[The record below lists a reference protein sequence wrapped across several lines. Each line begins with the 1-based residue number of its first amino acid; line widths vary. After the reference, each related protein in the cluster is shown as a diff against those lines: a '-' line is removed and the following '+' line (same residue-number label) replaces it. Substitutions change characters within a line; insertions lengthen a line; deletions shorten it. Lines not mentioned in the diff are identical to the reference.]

1 MSKNILLI
9 AYHSYRVYHQS
20 KISHSKQ
27 PIASYENFTAIPSSS
42 TSMQISRQPFSED
55 DQRRSSKLERCF
67 IHQTLRRPL
76 SSIRRRLIRTPR
88 ALFGSTPPSTSYP
101 FACRRN
107 DGGRARTAFAL
118 YGLPFRAEDLTRPAT
133 KSSYSSLLAK
143 AFVH

>member
-1 MSKNILLI
+1 M
-9 AYHSYRVYHQS
+9 AFHSYRVYHQS
-20 KISHSKQ
+20 KNCHPNE
-27 PIASYENFTAIPSSS
+27 PIRSYENFTAILASSS
-42 TSMQISRQPFSED
+42 MQVSRHPFD
-55 DQRRSSKLERCF
+55 DDDERRSSKLERGF

-88 ALFGSTPPSTSYP
+88 ALFGSTPPSISYP
-101 FACRRN
+101 FARRRN

-133 KSSYSSLLAK
+133 ESSYSSLVAK